1 MGQSAQQL
9 AKPKKGVGRKAL
21 GRGLSALISTETIAV
36 ITRNEE
42 APKEI
47 VQATGSTVEHKSA
60 SFIGMDR
67 LVQNPKQPRHHFGD
81 AEIRE
86 LASSITEYGLIQPIL
101 VRPRGDL
108 FEIVAGER
116 RWRAAQQAGLKEVP
130 VLIREL
136 TDQETL
142 KIALV
147 ENVQREQLNPIE
159 EALGY
164 KQLITEFQ
172 LTQEQIAESVGK
184 SRAVV
189 ANALRLLKLP
199 DDVIDL
205 LKASELSVGH
215 AKVLLSLKESATQSN
230 FAIRAIR
237 QNLSVRELEELV
249 SKAVIL
255 DSGTTKPAS
264 KRQMVPHEDAPG
276 FIQESMTR
284 LRNALGTRVV
294 VRHKETGRGKI
305 EIEYYSEQEL
315 DRLLENIC
323 KD

>member
-1 MGQSAQQL
+1 MGQSAQQVV
-9 AKPKKGVGRKAL
+9 KPKKGGRKAL
-21 GRGLSALISTETIAV
+21 GRGLSALISAEAIAV
-36 ITRNEE
+36 ATRSDE
-42 APKEI
+42 APKEL
-47 VQATGSTVEHKSA
+47 VQTTELATEHKGP
-60 SFIGMDR
+60 SFIGVDQ
-67 LVQNPKQPRHHFGD
+67 LIQNPKQPRHHFGD
-81 AEIRE
+81 EEIKE
-86 LASSITEYGLIQPIL
+86 LASSIAEYGLIQPIL
-101 VRPRGDL
+101 VRPHGDL

-116 RWRAAQQAGLKEVP
+116 RWRAAQQAGLQEVP

-164 KQLITEFQ
+164 KQLISEFH

-184 SRAVV
+184 SRSVV

-199 DDVIDL
+199 QDVIAL
-205 LKASELSVGH
+205 LKTSELSVGH
-215 AKVLLSLKESATQSN
+215 AKVLLSLKEPAAQSN
-230 FAIRAIR
+230 FAVKAVRE
-237 QNLSVRELEELV
+237 NLSVRELEELV

-264 KRQMVPHEDAPG
+264 RRQAVLHDDVPG
-276 FIQESMTR
+276 FVQESITR
-284 LRNALGTRVV
+284 LRNALGTRVI
-294 VRHKETGRGKI
+294 VRHKETGKGKI